1 MLANSDA
8 SPIIVGCGFLGK
20 YLADLLQT
28 QHQSPLCIVRSNESL
43 NLLVASGYNTQDI
56 DLDNIHESVEI
67 PLQQQNVY
75 YLAPPSSI
83 DNCDYRIDRFLALCK
98 ANLPNKIVYI
108 STSGVYGDCGG
119 DWVDETHPLA
129 PISERAKRR
138 VYAEQAIKDFCQTHS
153 TKYVILRVGGIYGPG
168 RLPIHRLQNITVVC
182 PEDAPYSNRIHV
194 SDLANICYVA
204 MTSKVENEVFNIA
217 DGHATTMTDYYYQ
230 IADFAGQARPPCV
243 SILQAKD
250 KLSASM
256 LSFINESRRLSTQ
269 KMQVLLGVDLKFPT
283 LSAGLENCFSTEH

>member
-1 MLANSDA
+1 MPGHSDET
-8 SPIIVGCGFLGK
+8 PIIVGCGFLGK
-20 YLADLLQT
+20 YLADLSLTQQQT
-28 QHQSPLCIVRSNESL
+28 PLCIVRSNESL
-43 NLLVASGYNTQDI
+43 NSLLACGHNTQLI
-56 DLDNIHESVEI
+56 DLDNVSGPVEI
-67 PLQQQNVY
+67 SLQHQNVY

-129 PISERAKRR
+129 PKSERAKRR
-138 VYAEQAIKDFCQTHS
+138 VYAEQAIKSFCRSHS
-153 TKYVILRVGGIYGPG
+153 TTYVILRVGGIYGPG
-168 RLPIHRLQNITVVC
+168 RLPLHRLKNITVVC

-194 SDLANICYVA
+194 SDLANICYLA
-204 MTSKVENEVFNIA
+204 MTSQVENEVINVA

-243 SILQAKD
+243 PISQAKD
-250 KLSASM
+250 KLPASM
-256 LSFINESRRLSTQ
+256 LSFINDSRRLSTQ
-269 KMQVLLGVDLKFPT
+269 KMQELLDVDIKFPT
-283 LSAGLENCFSTEH
+283 LTAGLENCFSKEH